1 MTFRKVTV
9 VAAALVLAG
18 CAGNDTAAPPP
29 ATTTTTTTTTTTS
42 SPAPTTTTPTVN
54 ADQQVCT
61 GAQAIEARG
70 FQSSAEELL
79 QLGALGGQSQNMR
92 IVTDSAF
99 LSAAATAG
107 DLRKAGESVA
117 YILETCR
124 QEGLI

>member
-1 MTFRKVTV
+1 MKFRQVTV
-9 VAAALVLAG
+9 VAAVLALAG

-29 ATTTTTTTTTTTS
+29 STTTTTTTTTTS
-42 SPAPTTTTPTVN
+42 SAAPTTTTPPAN
-54 ADQQVCT
+54 PDQQVCA

-79 QLGALGGQSQNMR
+79 QLGALGGQSENLR

-107 DLRKAGESVA
+107 DLQKAGESVVH
-117 YILETCR
+117 ILETCR
-124 QEGLI
+124 QEGLL

>member
-1 MTFRKVTV
+1 MTFRQVAV
-9 VAAALVLAG
+9 VAAVLLLAG

-29 ATTTTTTTTTTTS
+29 ATTTTTTTTTS
-42 SPAPTTTTPTVN
+42 PPAPTTTPPPVN
-54 ADQQVCT
+54 PDQQVCT

-70 FQSSAEELL
+70 FQSNAEELL
-79 QLGALGGQSQNMR
+79 QLGALGGQSENMR

-107 DLRKAGESVA
+107 DLQRAGESVVH
-117 YILETCR
+117 ILETCR